1 MQNENGVLAVQED
14 FGNAL
19 VDKYVPIWDKKY
31 RSKGESIWVFQRRT
45 LSSACQVATTL
56 HDMDFGKASTFLF
69 HLVREAEECKPIIEA
84 VSSQVELAMANPDKF
99 IKGYHQFLQ
108 GLTKPI
114 KKNKDYALYFK
125 AIAYAQECVHSGLF
139 IDGNVECNDSVLYAV
154 IDMLMQGSEYL
165 KPQEFDIVN
174 NIVGISTEN
183 EPIISGTPIPS
194 PMFLSIIVML
204 FSTIGHTTNV
214 NLRFLK
220 TDAWIWSFRTTSVM
234 AMRMLQ
240 ISIASTTSLCS
251 HICIRTQSFRWL
263 PM

>member
-14 FGNAL
+14 FGNTL
-19 VDKYVPIWDKKY
+19 VDKYAPVWDKKY

-114 KKNKDYALYFK
+114 KKNKDMLC
-125 AIAYAQECVHSGLF
+125 ISRLLLMRRNVF
-139 IDGNVECNDSVLYAV
+139 IQDYPLTEMWNVM
-154 IDMLMQGSEYL
+154 I
-165 KPQEFDIVN
+165 
-174 NIVGISTEN
+174 
-183 EPIISGTPIPS
+183 
-194 PMFLSIIVML
+194 LSC
-204 FSTIGHTTNV
+204 T
-214 NLRFLK
+214 R
-220 TDAWIWSFRTTSVM
+220 
-234 AMRMLQ
+234 
-240 ISIASTTSLCS
+240 
-251 HICIRTQSFRWL
+251 
-263 PM
+263 

>member
-1 MQNENGVLAVQED
+1 MQNENGVLAEQEEIH
-14 FGNAL
+14 NAL

-114 KKNKDYALYFK
+114 
-125 AIAYAQECVHSGLF
+125 
-139 IDGNVECNDSVLYAV
+139 
-154 IDMLMQGSEYL
+154 
-165 KPQEFDIVN
+165 
-174 NIVGISTEN
+174 
-183 EPIISGTPIPS
+183 
-194 PMFLSIIVML
+194 
-204 FSTIGHTTNV
+204 
-214 NLRFLK
+214 R
-220 TDAWIWSFRTTSVM
+220 R
-234 AMRMLQ
+234 
-240 ISIASTTSLCS
+240 
-251 HICIRTQSFRWL
+251 IRTMLCISRLLLMRRNVFIQDYPLTEMWNVMILSCTR
-263 PM
+263 

>member
-14 FGNAL
+14 FGNTL
-19 VDKYVPIWDKKY
+19 VDKYAPVWDKKY

-114 KKNKDYALYFK
+114 KKNRTMLCISRLLLMRRNVFIQDYPLT
-125 AIAYAQECVHSGLF
+125 EMW
-139 IDGNVECNDSVLYAV
+139 NVM
-154 IDMLMQGSEYL
+154 I
-165 KPQEFDIVN
+165 
-174 NIVGISTEN
+174 
-183 EPIISGTPIPS
+183 
-194 PMFLSIIVML
+194 LSC
-204 FSTIGHTTNV
+204 T
-214 NLRFLK
+214 R
-220 TDAWIWSFRTTSVM
+220 
-234 AMRMLQ
+234 
-240 ISIASTTSLCS
+240 
-251 HICIRTQSFRWL
+251 
-263 PM
+263 

>member
-1 MQNENGVLAVQED
+1 MQNENGVLAEQEEIH
-14 FGNAL
+14 NAL

-114 KKNKDYALYFK
+114 KKNKDYLC
-125 AIAYAQECVHSGLF
+125 ISRLLLMRRNVF
-139 IDGNVECNDSVLYAV
+139 IQDYPLTEMWNVM
-154 IDMLMQGSEYL
+154 I
-165 KPQEFDIVN
+165 
-174 NIVGISTEN
+174 
-183 EPIISGTPIPS
+183 
-194 PMFLSIIVML
+194 LSC
-204 FSTIGHTTNV
+204 T
-214 NLRFLK
+214 R
-220 TDAWIWSFRTTSVM
+220 
-234 AMRMLQ
+234 
-240 ISIASTTSLCS
+240 
-251 HICIRTQSFRWL
+251 
-263 PM
+263 

>member
-19 VDKYVPIWDKKY
+19 VDKYAPVWDKKY

-114 KKNKDYALYFK
+114 KKNKDYVLPSSVVYVSPTL
-125 AIAYAQECVHSGLF
+125 IPSGL
-139 IDGNVECNDSVLYAV
+139 
-154 IDMLMQGSEYL
+154 
-165 KPQEFDIVN
+165 
-174 NIVGISTEN
+174 
-183 EPIISGTPIPS
+183 
-194 PMFLSIIVML
+194 
-204 FSTIGHTTNV
+204 
-214 NLRFLK
+214 
-220 TDAWIWSFRTTSVM
+220 
-234 AMRMLQ
+234 
-240 ISIASTTSLCS
+240 
-251 HICIRTQSFRWL
+251 
-263 PM
+263 

>member
-31 RSKGESIWVFQRRT
+31 RSKGESIWVFQRRI

-114 KKNKDYALYFK
+114 KKIRTMLC
-125 AIAYAQECVHSGLF
+125 ISML
-139 IDGNVECNDSVLYAV
+139 L
-154 IDMLMQGSEYL
+154 LMQRNVFIQDYPL
-165 KPQEFDIVN
+165 
-174 NIVGISTEN
+174 TEMWN
-183 EPIISGTPIPS
+183 VMI
-194 PMFLSIIVML
+194 LSC
-204 FSTIGHTTNV
+204 T
-214 NLRFLK
+214 R
-220 TDAWIWSFRTTSVM
+220 
-234 AMRMLQ
+234 
-240 ISIASTTSLCS
+240 
-251 HICIRTQSFRWL
+251 
-263 PM
+263 

>member
-1 MQNENGVLAVQED
+1 MQNENGVLAEQEEIH
-14 FGNAL
+14 NAL

-125 AIAYAQECVHSGLF
+125 AIAYAQECVHSGLS
-139 IDGNVECNDSVLYAV
+139 IDGVMERNDSVLYAV

-165 KPQEFDIVN
+165 KPQEFDIVKTLLAFRLRM
-174 NIVGISTEN
+174 SL
-183 EPIISGTPIPS
+183 SSFGTPIPLR
-194 PMFLSIIVML
+194 MFQSIIVKP
-204 FSTIGHTTNV
+204 FSIIGHTINAIF
-214 NLRFLK
+214 RFLK
-220 TDAWIWSFRTTSVM
+220 IDAWIWSFRTTSVM
-234 AMRMLQ
+234 AMRM
-240 ISIASTTSLCS
+240 
-251 HICIRTQSFRWL
+251 
-263 PM
+263 